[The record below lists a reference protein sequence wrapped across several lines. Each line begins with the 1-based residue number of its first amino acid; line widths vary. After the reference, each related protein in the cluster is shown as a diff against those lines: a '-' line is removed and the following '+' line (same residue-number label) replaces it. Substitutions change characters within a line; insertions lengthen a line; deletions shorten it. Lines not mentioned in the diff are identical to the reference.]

1 MVCPQETGW
10 IQTPTNHWNRKAS
23 EGDDKGR
30 VIQVLE
36 RPHPLKKQTP
46 KGAPPGAHPIQRPG
60 PLARHSHQ
68 FDNLQ
73 VFIFCYWGIYPIE
86 LHCCLQDN
94 HPEIQRRLKGGTN
107 VRNRKLLKSV
117 AV

>member
-73 VFIFCYWGIYPIE
+73 VFIFCYWVFT
-86 LHCCLQDN
+86 
-94 HPEIQRRLKGGTN
+94 RLSCTAASRTITQKENIG
-107 VRNRKLLKSV
+107 
-117 AV
+117 